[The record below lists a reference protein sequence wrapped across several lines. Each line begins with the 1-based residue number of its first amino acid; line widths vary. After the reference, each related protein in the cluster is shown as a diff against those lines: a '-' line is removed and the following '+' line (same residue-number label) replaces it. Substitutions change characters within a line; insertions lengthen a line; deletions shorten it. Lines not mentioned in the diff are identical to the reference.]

1 MSAELS
7 KVRKSIRT
15 IGGLNIAMGVVSIV
29 TGLVVGVGCI
39 VSGGRLLNKSGW
51 RPRTFRLGL
60 ASPYSSL

>member
-39 VSGGRLLNKSGW
+39 VSGGRQLNKSG
-51 RPRTFRLGL
+51 RRHRTFRLGL

>member
-1 MSAELS
+1 MIQQGLQASEHREDFTSAELS

-39 VSGGRLLNKSGW
+39 VSGGRLLNK
-51 RPRTFRLGL
+51 
-60 ASPYSSL
+60 